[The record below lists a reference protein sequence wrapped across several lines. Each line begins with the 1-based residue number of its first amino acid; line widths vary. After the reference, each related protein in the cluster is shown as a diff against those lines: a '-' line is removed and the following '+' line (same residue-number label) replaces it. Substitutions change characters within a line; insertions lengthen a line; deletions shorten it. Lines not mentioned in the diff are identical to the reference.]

1 MDALNSTKPDDHQIL
16 VEAKLSARILTLNR
30 PKQLNALLFQMI
42 SWLLELFIAYEE
54 DSNVKLVIVKGK
66 GIAFCAGGDVAAGI
80 RDINEGTWRLGANFF
95 WMQYTLNY
103 ILATNRK
110 PQVSILNGIVM
121 GGGAGASIHGR
132 FRVATENSVFAMP
145 ETALGFFPDV
155 GASYFLSR
163 LPGFFGEYL
172 GLTGTRLDGA
182 EMLVCGLATHFV
194 PSKRLSLLEEA
205 LCKVDSSDPAIIS
218 AVINEYSKQPYM
230 KEKSAYH
237 RLKVIDRC
245 FSQRTVEEIIS
256 ALEREALNKKDDWI
270 SETIQ
275 SLKRASPTS
284 LKICLRSIRQGR
296 LQGVGQCLV
305 REYRITCHFMQGKL
319 SKDLFEGF
327 RAILLDKDKNPKWE
341 PSKLE
346 LVSDDMVDS
355 YFSMMDDE
363 GWEDLKLPA
372 ISNLPAYAIAKL

>member
-1 MDALNSTKPDDHQIL
+1 MKIGSFLTASQKSKQQTHKDD
-16 VEAKLSARILTLNR
+16 
-30 PKQLNALLFQMI
+30 
-42 SWLLELFIAYEE
+42 
-54 DSNVKLVIVKGK
+54 D
-66 GIAFCAGGDVAAGI
+66 
-80 RDINEGTWRLGANFF
+80 
-95 WMQYTLNY
+95 
-103 ILATNRK
+103 
-110 PQVSILNGIVM
+110 
-121 GGGAGASIHGR
+121 
-132 FRVATENSVFAMP
+132 
-145 ETALGFFPDV
+145 
-155 GASYFLSR
+155 
-163 LPGFFGEYL
+163 GEYL
-172 GLTGTRLDGA
+172 GLTGTRLNGA

-194 PSKRLSLLEEA
+194 PSERLSLLEEA

-245 FSQRTVEEIIS
+245 FNRRAVEEIIS
-256 ALEREALNKKDDWI
+256 ALEREALNKKDDWV

-284 LKICLRSIRQGR
+284 LKISLRSVGTGPSGIRMCYGHWRTVELNIFSHCAEIRQGR

-305 REYRITCHFMQGKL
+305 REYRIASHVMQGKL
-319 SKDLFEGF
+319 SRDFFEGF

-372 ISNLPAYAIAKL
+372 RSNLPAYAIAKL

>member
-1 MDALNSTKPDDHQIL
+1 MQIL
-16 VEAKLSARILTLNR
+16 LK
-30 PKQLNALLFQMI
+30 
-42 SWLLELFIAYEE
+42 
-54 DSNVKLVIVKGK
+54 
-66 GIAFCAGGDVAAGI
+66 
-80 RDINEGTWRLGANFF
+80 
-95 WMQYTLNY
+95 
-103 ILATNRK
+103 
-110 PQVSILNGIVM
+110 VSILNGIVM

-194 PSKRLSLLEEA
+194 PSERLPFLEEA
-205 LCKVDSSDPAIIS
+205 LCKVDSSDPAIIF

-237 RLKVIDRC
+237 RLNVINRC
-245 FSQRTVEEIIS
+245 FSRRTAEEIIS
-256 ALEREALNKKDDWI
+256 ALVGTGPSGIRMCYGHWRTVE
-270 SETIQ
+270 
-275 SLKRASPTS
+275 
-284 LKICLRSIRQGR
+284 LKIFSHRAEIRQGR

-305 REYRITCHFMQGKL
+305 REYRMVCHVMQGKP
-319 SKDLFEGF
+319 SKDVFEGF

-372 ISNLPAYAIAKL
+372 RSNLPAYAIAKL

>member
-1 MDALNSTKPDDHQIL
+1 MKCH
-16 VEAKLSARILTLNR
+16 
-30 PKQLNALLFQMI
+30 
-42 SWLLELFIAYEE
+42 
-54 DSNVKLVIVKGK
+54 
-66 GIAFCAGGDVAAGI
+66 
-80 RDINEGTWRLGANFF
+80 
-95 WMQYTLNY
+95 
-103 ILATNRK
+103 
-110 PQVSILNGIVM
+110 
-121 GGGAGASIHGR
+121 
-132 FRVATENSVFAMP
+132 
-145 ETALGFFPDV
+145 
-155 GASYFLSR
+155 
-163 LPGFFGEYL
+163 
-172 GLTGTRLDGA
+172 
-182 EMLVCGLATHFV
+182 
-194 PSKRLSLLEEA
+194 RLSLLEEA

-245 FSQRTVEEIIS
+245 FSRRTVEEIIS
-256 ALEREALNKKDDWI
+256 VLEREALNKKDDWI

-275 SLKRASPTS
+275 TLKRASPTS
-284 LKICLRSIRQGR
+284 LKISLRSIRQGR

-305 REYRITCHFMQGKL
+305 REFP
-319 SKDLFEGF
+319 LFTGS

-372 ISNLPAYAIAKL
+372 RSNLPAYAIAKL

>member
-1 MDALNSTKPDDHQIL
+1 M
-16 VEAKLSARILTLNR
+16 
-30 PKQLNALLFQMI
+30 
-42 SWLLELFIAYEE
+42 
-54 DSNVKLVIVKGK
+54 
-66 GIAFCAGGDVAAGI
+66 
-80 RDINEGTWRLGANFF
+80 
-95 WMQYTLNY
+95 
-103 ILATNRK
+103 
-110 PQVSILNGIVM
+110 
-121 GGGAGASIHGR
+121 
-132 FRVATENSVFAMP
+132 
-145 ETALGFFPDV
+145 
-155 GASYFLSR
+155 
-163 LPGFFGEYL
+163 
-172 GLTGTRLDGA
+172 
-182 EMLVCGLATHFV
+182 
-194 PSKRLSLLEEA
+194 RLSLLEEA

-245 FSQRTVEEIIS
+245 FNRRAVEEIIS
-256 ALEREALNKKDDWI
+256 ALEREALNKKDDWV

-284 LKICLRSIRQGR
+284 LKISLRSIRQGR

-305 REYRITCHFMQGKL
+305 REYRIASHVMQGKL
-319 SKDLFEGF
+319 SRDFFEGF

-372 ISNLPAYAIAKL
+372 RSNLPAYAIAKL